1 MKHRRLGNSSIEI
14 SAIGLGCMT
23 MTGLYG
29 AAEDA
34 ESIAT
39 IHRAVDAGLDFID
52 TSDAYG
58 NGSNEELVGRAVAG
72 QRDKVVLATKFGNVR
87 KPDGKPGADGRPDY
101 VIAACEASLKRLG
114 VETIDLYYQHR
125 VDPDVPI
132 EDTVGA
138 MARLVEQGKAR
149 ALGLSEAAAGT
160 LRRAHA
166 VHPISAL
173 QTEYSLW
180 TRFAEDELLPT
191 CAALGTTFVAYAPLG
206 RGFLTGAVRALG
218 DLGESDRRRDH
229 PRFTA
234 ENIAHN
240 TALLD
245 PVEEIA
251 SAKGCSPA
259 QLALAWTMA
268 KSDTVVPI
276 PGTKRRE
283 HLVDNIAAAEIGLT
297 QGEIAALDAAAPP
310 DFTAGDRYPKGQ
322 MPTVNI

>member
-1 MKHRRLGNSSIEI
+1 MKHRMLGNSSIEI

-29 AAEDA
+29 ASEDA

-39 IHRAVDAGLDFID
+39 IHRAIDAGLDFID

-58 NGSNEELVGRAVAG
+58 NGGNETLVGRAIAG
-72 QRDKVVLATKFGNVR
+72 RRDEVVLATKFGNVR
-87 KPDGKPGADGRPDY
+87 KPDGRPGADGRPEY
-101 VIAACEASLKRLG
+101 VGAACEASLRRLG

-132 EDTVGA
+132 EETVGA

-180 TRFAEDELLPT
+180 TRFAEEALLPL
-191 CAALGTTFVAYAPLG
+191 CAELGTTFVAYAPLG
-206 RGFLTGAVRALG
+206 RGFLTGAVRALH

-229 PRFTA
+229 PRFSA
-234 ENIAHN
+234 PNIAHN
-240 TALLD
+240 AALLGPIED
-245 PVEEIA
+245 IA
-251 SAKGCSPA
+251 AAKGRSPA
-259 QLALAWTMA
+259 QVALAWTMA
-268 KSDTVVPI
+268 RSGSVVPI
-276 PGTKRRE
+276 PGTKRRD
-283 HLVDNIAAAEIGLT
+283 HLEENIAAVAISLT
-297 QGEIAALDAAAPP
+297 RDEIAALDAAAPP
-310 DFTAGDRYPKGQ
+310 GCTAGERYPAGQ
-322 MPTVNI
+322 MPMVNI